1 MPNNNSDV
9 KFSNKISLNIILSF
23 ILKENDDCTLEK
35 KNKTA

>member
-1 MPNNNSDV
+1 MPNNNLDV

-23 ILKENDDCTLEK
+23 ILKEKDDCTLEK

>member
-1 MPNNNSDV
+1 MPNNNLDV

-23 ILKENDDCTLEK
+23 ILKENDDCTLEN